1 MALPRVAS
9 SASSSTIR
17 ARAALDPPLAAP
29 ARGRFSER
37 FVADLTTAW
46 EQYGETALA
55 ETAKLYPDRFV
66 AICSHLIPKDVSVS
80 LTARLP
86 ANLDAS
92 DWELL
97 LEVLSA
103 VKQSVPD
110 AGSREPRAVLEHV
123 LEAIRM
129 ANATPTIEGDAAM
142 QKTPPKSMLKNP
154 HKA

>member
-1 MALPRVAS
+1 MVVE
-9 SASSSTIR
+9 IE
-17 ARAALDPPLAAP
+17 ARDRELKRLNGRMWGAGQSGNPAGRPVG

-66 AICSHLIPKDVSVS
+66 AIASYLIPKDVSVS

-86 ANLDAS
+86 ANLDAT

-97 LEVLSA
+97 IETLDA
-103 VKQSVPD
+103 IKQCLPD
-110 AGSREPRAVLEHV
+110 ASQRQPGEVMQYV

-129 ANATPTIEGDAAM
+129 ANAPTIQG
-142 QKTPPKSMLKNP
+142 
-154 HKA
+154 

>member
-1 MALPRVAS
+1 MVVE
-9 SASSSTIR
+9 IE
-17 ARAALDPPLAAP
+17 ARDRELKRLNGRMWGAGQSGNPAGRPVG

-66 AICSHLIPKDVSVS
+66 AIASHLIPKDVSVS

-86 ANLDAS
+86 ANLDAT

-97 LEVLSA
+97 IETLDA
-103 VKQSVPD
+103 IKQCLPD
-110 AGSREPRAVLEHV
+110 ASQRQPGEVMQYV

-129 ANATPTIEGDAAM
+129 ANAPTIQG
-142 QKTPPKSMLKNP
+142 
-154 HKA
+154 

>member
-1 MALPRVAS
+1 MAIA
-9 SASSSTIR
+9 
-17 ARAALDPPLAAP
+17 
-29 ARGRFSER
+29 
-37 FVADLTTAW
+37 
-46 EQYGETALA
+46 
-55 ETAKLYPDRFV
+55 
-66 AICSHLIPKDVSVS
+66 SHLIPKDVSVS

-129 ANATPTIEGDAAM
+129 ANAPTIEG
-142 QKTPPKSMLKNP
+142 
-154 HKA
+154 